1 MMRALPV
8 VLMSLALLPGLPR
21 RAAGQQGPQ
30 ANLLLSFF
38 GGVTTGHELWSVAR
52 QPVLSLGP
60 PVYDTMALSRATTS
74 GFIAGLSATYFGSGL
89 LGFHGELTYAE
100 HPFDDGCIML
110 SPAPAPDNDELCQS
124 IQAGTHGG
132 GVVSLMAGVTLR
144 AATRGWIVP
153 YLRGSVGVAAY
164 SSSTVEV
171 AGFFNDTASGNVR
184 ERVII
189 VDNDASRASPSAI
202 VAAGLTA
209 AIGTGYQLRLEV
221 RDLIAGETVLT
232 GSADGLGM
240 APTETRVSHHL
251 GLSIGLDIVLE
262 RKRGRRY

>member
-1 MMRALPV
+1 MRALPV
-8 VLMSLALLPGLPR
+8 VLMSLALLSGLPR

-38 GGVTTGHELWSVAR
+38 GGVTSGHELWSVAR
-52 QPVLSLGP
+52 QPVLPLAGP
-60 PVYDTMALSRATTS
+60 PVHDTMALSRATTS
-74 GFIAGLSATYFGSGL
+74 GFMAGLSATYFGSGL

-100 HPFDDGCIML
+100 HPFDDGCNML

-124 IQAGTHGG
+124 IRAGTHGG
-132 GVVSLMAGVTLR
+132 GVVSLMAGVTVR

-171 AGFFNDTASGNVR
+171 AGFFTDSIGNVG

-189 VDNDASRASPSAI
+189 GDNDASRASPSAI

-232 GSADGLGM
+232 GSADGLGR
-240 APTETRVSHHL
+240 APTETRVRHHL
-251 GLSIGLDIVLE
+251 GLTIGLDVVLE

>member
-1 MMRALPV
+1 MRALPV

-30 ANLLLSFF
+30 ANLLLSIF
-38 GGVTTGHELWSVAR
+38 GGVVNGHELWSVAR
-52 QPVLSLGP
+52 QPVLPLAGP
-60 PVYDTMALSRATTS
+60 PVHDTMALSRAVTS

-110 SPAPAPDNDELCQS
+110 SPAPAPDTDELCQS
-124 IQAGTHGG
+124 IRAGTHGG
-132 GVVSLMAGVTLR
+132 GVFSLVAGVTVR

-171 AGFFNDTASGNVR
+171 AGFFTDSTGE
-184 ERVII
+184 ERLII
-189 VDNDASRASPSAI
+189 ADNDATRASPSAI

-221 RDLIAGETVLT
+221 RDLIAGETALT
-232 GSADGLGM
+232 GSANALGQ

-251 GLSIGLDIVLE
+251 ALVIGLDIVLE

>member
-1 MMRALPV
+1 MRALPV
-8 VLMSLALLPGLPR
+8 VLMSLALLSGLPR

-30 ANLLLSFF
+30 ANLLLSVF
-38 GGVTTGHELWSVAR
+38 GGAVSGHELWSVAR
-52 QPVLSLGP
+52 QPVQSLGP

-74 GFIAGLSATYFGSGL
+74 GIMAGLSATYFGSGL

-100 HPFDDGCIML
+100 HPFDDGCNML

-124 IQAGTHGG
+124 IRAGTHGG
-132 GVVSLMAGVTLR
+132 GVVSLMAGVTVR

-164 SSSTVEV
+164 SSSTAEV
-171 AGFFNDTASGNVR
+171 AGFFTDSIGNVG

-189 VDNDASRASPSAI
+189 LDNDASRASPSAI

-209 AIGTGYQLRLEV
+209 AIGTAYQLRLEV

-232 GSADGLGM
+232 GSADGLGR
-240 APTETRVSHHL
+240 APTETRVSHHVAL
-251 GLSIGLDIVLE
+251 VIGFDIVLE